1 MRNRVEKLRI
11 WLLGSAG
18 FLLLVIVAFV
28 GSAHFM
34 AHRRLVLPAR
44 LGVNI
49 VRETNGFTYYQ
60 AMQGKTVFAIHAAKA
75 VEHTD
80 GKIALHDVSITLYGV
95 RQDRDDRIYGD
106 EFEYDKNAGVVRATG
121 VVHID
126 LQAAGAVA
134 GKAAAAAANA
144 KVLHVTTSGLVYL
157 KDLGVAATS
166 EYLEFQSDAMTGHA
180 TGADYTS
187 DTGVLLLHSAVSM
200 SGNSGKRPVTVTAS
214 MAQVDSRNQEIFLSA
229 AHCVSLGQAA
239 EAQQATL
246 HMRSDGTLAR
256 IEAQGNVTREA
267 KGSKLIAQRADVVLN
282 ANSQAQSA
290 VLTDGVQYSSV
301 LPLLQRSG
309 QAQEVN
315 IAFDAQ
321 GQAQKAVFT
330 GAVHMNERMRATE
343 AALEPWSSRDLTAA
357 KVEAAL
363 VPVGAGTVQL
373 RDVEATGSARL
384 TAVNHGS
391 LASRKDLGRYEFAA
405 DVLTAHMVVTGDGT
419 QAPQLDT
426 VAGRGHTLLHQ
437 VSADGIEQSSAGD
450 RLDAKFQAQP
460 PASTV
465 AGRQT
470 QPSPLGGAPVMLLSA
485 LQQGHVSMMRS
496 TPAKSGAA
504 PGTKAGNAQQDVER
518 ATAERAA
525 YDGDLDRVTLT
536 GNVQMGEEGS
546 SIWAQQLVL
555 DRKTGDAQA
564 SGTVKVDYT
573 QDASPPAGKTQSAP
587 AEPTHIVADRA
598 EFVHATAIATFAGT
612 PARLWQGGS
621 QVQAPVIELS
631 REQKRLI
638 ARGEASTG
646 WSAAQQAA
654 QVHTVLMG
662 AANGEAVPG
671 AGKPAQAAPGCAN
684 TAAKAGA
691 GVAAQAANVVRIAS
705 GGLIFSGILN
715 QADFTGGFRAD
726 SADGTI
732 RANSGTVYLQ
742 QLGEPAGGATAVPS
756 LTGRLQRVVAAGNVD
771 VQQPALR
778 ATGERLVY
786 TASDRVF
793 LLTGDSKTPPQVT
806 GATGT
811 TTAAAL
817 RFHSSCDDSG
827 GVSVEAL
834 STLPG
839 EPERRVQT
847 KTRVGNDDKKEKA
860 KR

>member
-1 MRNRVEKLRI
+1 MRI

-18 FLLLVIVAFV
+18 FLVLVIAAFL
-28 GSAHFM
+28 GSAHFLT
-34 AHRRLVLPAR
+34 HRRLVLPAR
-44 LGVNI
+44 LGINI

-80 GKIALHDVSITLYGV
+80 GKIALHDVSITLYGEKQE
-95 RQDRDDRIYGD
+95 RNDRIYGE

-126 LQAAGAVA
+126 LQAAGAVG

-157 KDLGVAATS
+157 EKLGVAATS
-166 EYLEFQSDAMTGHA
+166 EYLEFQSGSMTGHA
-180 TGADYTS
+180 TGADYSS

-200 SGNSGKRPVTVTAS
+200 SGSSGKRPVTVTAA

-229 AHCVSLGQAA
+229 ARCVSLGQTA

-256 IEAQGNVTREA
+256 VQAQGDVTREA
-267 KGSKLIAQRADVVLN
+267 KGSKVVAQQADVVLN
-282 ANSQAQSA
+282 ADSQPQSA
-290 VLTDGVQYSSV
+290 VLTGGVQYSSD

-309 QAQEVN
+309 QAQEAS

-321 GQAQKAVFT
+321 GQAKQAVFT
-330 GAVHMNERMRATE
+330 STVHMIERTRATQS
-343 AALEPWSSRDLTAA
+343 AREPWSSRDLTAA
-357 KVEAAL
+357 KVEAVL
-363 VPVGAGTVQL
+363 VPVDAGTVQL
-373 RDVEATGSARL
+373 RDVVATGGARL
-384 TAVNHGS
+384 TAVNNGS
-391 LASRKDLGRYEFAA
+391 LASLKGVGRSDMAA
-405 DVLTAHMVVTGDGT
+405 DVLTAHLVLTGDGKQT
-419 QAPQLDT
+419 PQLDT
-426 VAGRGHTLLHQ
+426 VTGRGHTLLHQ
-437 VSADGIEQSSAGD
+437 VRPDGIDQSSSGD
-450 RLDAKFQAQP
+450 SLDAKFQAQP
-460 PASTV
+460 PAGAV

-470 QPSPLGGAPVMLLSA
+470 PPSPLGGAPVMLLSA

-496 TPAKSGAA
+496 APAISGAA
-504 PGTKAGNAQQDVER
+504 SAAKAGNAQQDVER

-536 GNVQMGEEGS
+536 GNVQMSEAGS
-546 SIWAQQLVL
+546 LLWAQQVVF
-555 DRKTGDAQA
+555 DRKTGDSQA
-564 SGTVKVDYT
+564 SGTVKVDYA
-573 QDASPPAGKTQSAP
+573 QDASPPAGKTQAAP

-598 EFVHATAIATFAGT
+598 EFVHATAIATFDGT

-646 WSAAQQAA
+646 WLAAQQAA

-662 AANGEAVPG
+662 AANGEAAPG

-742 QLGEPAGGATAVPS
+742 QSGAPAGGAAAALS
-756 LTGRLQRVVAAGNVD
+756 LTGRLQRVVASGHVD
-771 VQQPALR
+771 IQQPAFR

-793 LLTGDSKTPPQVT
+793 LLTGDSKTPPQAT

-817 RFHSSCDDSG
+817 RFHRSCDDSG

-847 KTRVGNDDKKEKA
+847 ETRVGNDEMKEKA